1 MKKIQ
6 IFIAILA
13 AASLLLCSC
22 MEYAFTTSSYKEFT
36 SFAKRHK
43 GGMEKQEVFERFGY
57 PDAFYKADGEYQGLD
72 YRNRE
77 KFKDEI
83 LGEYETTWIYSF
95 MKYRDPA
102 GPHRIH
108 IVFDSEGKTVSAEI
122 TEVGGG

>member
-36 SFAKRHK
+36 SFVKRHK

-77 KFKDEI
+77 EFKDEI
-83 LGEYETTWIYSF
+83 LGEYKTTWVYEF
-95 MKYRDPA
+95 WKYDDPRDPY
-102 GPHRIH
+102 RVFIT
-108 IVFDSEGKTVSAEI
+108 FDSEGKTTSVEMTA
-122 TEVGGG
+122 VGGG